1 MARDHRKL
9 RVFADAHRLTL
20 AIYKHTKSF
29 PKEEW
34 FGLRAQIRRAAV
46 SIATNIVEG
55 SARRTTRE
63 YLHFLNVARAS
74 GAEVDYLVGLTF
86 ELEML
91 AKDSF
96 SALSQICSR
105 LVPQLEA
112 LVQRVELLLA
122 EERKLRRAR
131 NERRGRKPR
140 AESREPRD

>member
-9 RVFADAHRLTL
+9 RVFADGHRLTL

-34 FGLRAQIRRAAV
+34 FGLRSQIRRAAV
-46 SIATNIVEG
+46 SIPTNIVEG

-74 GAEVDYLVGLTF
+74 GAEVEYLVGLTF

-91 AKDSF
+91 ERTRSPPCRRCARGSCRNSKR
-96 SALSQICSR
+96 LSNRWSYSW
-105 LVPQLEA
+105 LKNA
-112 LVQRVELLLA
+112 
-122 EERKLRRAR
+122 
-131 NERRGRKPR
+131 
-140 AESREPRD
+140 S